1 MGGGNTP
8 HSFHQEDEMSDSTLL
23 RAARISDHASGTV
36 TIGAAASLS
45 DAEDMKG
52 RRLVGIIMPAT
63 WTTADITFQASID
76 GTNFYD
82 LYDQDGNEVT
92 VTSPTASGFIGIYTA
107 FTFVPT
113 HLKVRSGTTGTP
125 VVQAAGRTI
134 TLIYQAI

>member
-1 MGGGNTP
+1 
-8 HSFHQEDEMSDSTLL
+8 MSDSGLS
-23 RAARISDHASGTV
+23 RAARISEHASGTV
-36 TIGAAASLS
+36 AIASGASLS
-45 DAEDMKG
+45 DAEDMVG

-63 WTTADITFQASID
+63 WTSADITFQASID

-113 HLKVRSGTTGTP
+113 HVKVRSGTTGTP
-125 VVQAAGRTI
+125 VNQGGDRTV